1 MTGAPFGARRPRAV
15 ADVPP
20 AALADGQVPAKG
32 WLLALVA
39 GRPLAGAAALPTTA
53 IARDAPVL
61 CAAALRA
68 VGSDADLER
77 LERGDLAALAA
88 RVGELAAAD
97 EPAAVAAAVAALRTS
112 LWDALAAADPPQDAA
127 HAVALAQRLG
137 LVCDVVAAAALGG
150 IAAPLDEPA
159 AFRPRVVS
167 APDAGWAGTGSAR
180 TVQEAIAGRAGLP
193 FALLAVEV
201 DEAGRLLGADGDG
214 AFASALMHVEE
225 AVRNELR
232 PADALV
238 REAAGR
244 WWLLASEL
252 GEGGGRSLA
261 ERVADAVAGAGTNGG
276 APLAVSIG
284 VAAAPADGTGAEAL
298 MARAERGLFASRAA
312 GVPLA

>member
-1 MTGAPFGARRPRAV
+1 MTGGPFGARRPRAV

-20 AALADGQVPAKG
+20 AALADGQLPAKG

-39 GRPLAGAAALPTTA
+39 ARPLAGVSALPTAT
-53 IARDAPVL
+53 IAREAPVL

-77 LERGDLAALAA
+77 LEHGDLTALAA
-88 RVGELAAAD
+88 RVGELAAAGD
-97 EPAAVAAAVAALRTS
+97 PAAVAAAVSTLRGA
-112 LWDALAAADPPQDAA
+112 LWDALAAADPPADAA
-127 HAVALAQRLG
+127 HAVALSQRLA

-150 IAAPLDEPA
+150 ATATLDEPA

-167 APDAGWAGTGSAR
+167 APGAGPAGATAR
-180 TVQEAIAGRAGLP
+180 TVQDAIAGRGGLP

-201 DEAGRLLGADGDG
+201 DQAERLLGADVDG
-214 AFASALMHVEE
+214 AFAAALMHVEE

-261 ERVADAVAGAGTNGG
+261 ERVADAVAGAVSNGG

-284 VAAAPADGTGAEAL
+284 VAASPADGTAADDL

>member
-39 GRPLAGAAALPTTA
+39 GRPLAGVAALPTAA

-68 VGSDADLER
+68 IGSDTDLER
-77 LERGDLAALAA
+77 LERGDLAGLAG
-88 RVGELAAAD
+88 RVGELAAAE
-97 EPAAVAAAVAALRTS
+97 EPAAVAAAVAALRTA
-112 LWDALAAADPPQDAA
+112 LWEALATADPPQDAA
-127 HAVALAQRLG
+127 HAVALSLRLG

-150 IAAPLDEPA
+150 SSAPLDEPA

-167 APDAGWAGTGSAR
+167 APGAVPGGAR
-180 TVQEAIAGRAGLP
+180 TVQEAIAGRDGLP

-261 ERVADAVAGAGTNGG
+261 ERVADAVAGAAADGG
-276 APLAVSIG
+276 VPLAVSIG

>member
-39 GRPLAGAAALPTTA
+39 GRPLAGAAALPTAA

-77 LERGDLAALAA
+77 LERGDLTALAA
-88 RVGELAAAD
+88 RVGELAAAE
-97 EPAAVAAAVAALRTS
+97 EPAAVAAAVAALRTV

-127 HAVALAQRLG
+127 HAIALAQRLG

-150 IAAPLDEPA
+150 VSAPLDEPA
-159 AFRPRVVS
+159 AFRPRVVA
-167 APDAGWAGTGSAR
+167 APDAVPGGSPGPCRRRSPGATACPSPCSR
-180 TVQEAIAGRAGLP
+180 SRSTRPAACS
-193 FALLAVEV
+193 
-201 DEAGRLLGADGDG
+201 GADGDG

-261 ERVADAVAGAGTNGG
+261 ERVADAVAGAATNGG
-276 APLAVSIG
+276 VPLAVSIG

>member
-1 MTGAPFGARRPRAV
+1 MDGGLFGARRPRPV

-39 GRPLAGAAALPTTA
+39 ARPLAAAAELPTATL
-53 IARDAPVL
+53 AREAPPL
-61 CAAALRA
+61 CAAMLRA
-68 VGSDADLER
+68 VGGDAELER
-77 LERGDLAALAA
+77 LAPRGDLARLAA
-88 RVGELAAAD
+88 QTGAMAGAR
-97 EPAAVAAAVAALRTS
+97 EPAAVAAAVAALRGA
-112 LWDALAAADPPQDAA
+112 LADALATASPPQDAA
-127 HAVALAQRLG
+127 HATALAERLA
-137 LVCDVVAAAALGG
+137 LVCDVVTAAALGG
-150 IAAPLDEPA
+150 AAPADVPA
-159 AFRPRVVS
+159 AFDVPDPPRVS
-167 APDAGWAGTGSAR
+167 AVPGGAR
-180 TVQEAIAGRAGLP
+180 TVREAIAGRDGLA

-201 DEAGRLLGADGDG
+201 DDAERLLAADAGG
-214 AFASALMHVEE
+214 RFASALARVEA

-252 GEGGGRSLA
+252 GEGGGRALA
-261 ERVADAVAGAGTNGG
+261 ERVADAVAGVASGDG
-276 APLAVSIG
+276 APVAVSIG
-284 VAAAPADGTGAEAL
+284 VAAAPGDGSEADVL

>member
-39 GRPLAGAAALPTTA
+39 GRPLAGAAALPTAA
-53 IARDAPVL
+53 IARDAPLL

-77 LERGDLAALAA
+77 LEGGDLASLAA

-97 EPAAVAAAVAALRTS
+97 EPAAVAAAVAALRTV

-127 HAVALAQRLG
+127 HAIALAQRLG

-150 IAAPLDEPA
+150 VSAPRDEPA
-159 AFRPRVVS
+159 AFRPRVVA
-167 APDAGWAGTGSAR
+167 APDAGVPAPESR
-180 TVQEAIAGRAGLP
+180 TVQEAIAGRDGLP
-193 FALLAVEV
+193 FALLAVEI
-201 DEAGRLLGADGDG
+201 DEAGRLLGADADG
-214 AFASALMHVEE
+214 AFASALMHVEL

-261 ERVADAVAGAGTNGG
+261 ERVADAVAGAATSGG
-276 APLAVSIG
+276 VPLAVSIG

>member
-39 GRPLAGAAALPTTA
+39 GRPLAGAAALPTAA

-61 CAAALRA
+61 CAAVLRA
-68 VGSDADLER
+68 VGSDADLAR
-77 LERGDLAALAA
+77 LEGGDLAPLAA
-88 RVGELAAAD
+88 RVGELAAAE
-97 EPAAVAAAVAALRTS
+97 EPAAVAAAVAALRTV
-112 LWDALAAADPPQDAA
+112 LWDALAATDPLQDAA
-127 HAVALAQRLG
+127 HAIALAQRLG

-150 IAAPLDEPA
+150 VSAPLDEPA
-159 AFRPRVVS
+159 AFRPRVVA
-167 APDAGWAGTGSAR
+167 APNAEGPSTESR
-180 TVQEAIAGRAGLP
+180 TVQEAIAGRDGLP

-201 DEAGRLLGADGDG
+201 DEAGRLLGADADG

-252 GEGGGRSLA
+252 GEGGGRALA

-276 APLAVSIG
+276 TPLAVSIG

-298 MARAERGLFASRAA
+298 MARAERGLFA
-312 GVPLA
+312 